1 MLLDLKNPLQ
11 VIGRSRYNILEPR
24 EMYEL
29 VGQVPNVVFP
39 SGVIVEDFDV
49 NGFARL
55 KSRVFVYYGAADT
68 CVGLAISTIAELLE
82 LAKPN

>member
-1 MLLDLKNPLQ
+1 MLLDLENPLK

-39 SGVIVEDFDV
+39 SGAIVEEIDAD
-49 NGFARL
+49 GFAKLDGRI
-55 KSRVFVYYGAADT
+55 FIYYGAADT
-68 CVGLAISTIAELLE
+68 SVGLAISTIKTLLK
-82 LAKPN
+82 LAMTE